1 MHLTHLAAR
10 LFGTPLLIH
19 RPKLEVILSV
29 VGPRMGLEASEL
41 AAFTPRERLTPASSG
56 GIMILPVH
64 GTLVRRSSGLEPLS
78 GMSSYQGIAADLQTA
93 ITNPAVSALLLDI
106 DSPGGEA
113 GGVFDLVDQI
123 RALGQV
129 KPIWAVA
136 NDSACSA
143 AYAIGSA
150 AQRLYV
156 SRTGCLGSI
165 GVIAMHVDQS
175 LRDAQQGLRFTTVF
189 AGERKNDLNPHEP
202 ISDAALVQLKTEVN
216 RLYDLFIETV
226 AVNRQLSTEAVR
238 QTEAGLFYGQAAVEY
253 GLADQVGT
261 LDTAL
266 ADLASS
272 LQTEFH
278 RPPLTSAAFL
288 SSSSLKL
295 EHPMPETIPA
305 TPSAPAPTAPVTTP
319 LTAPARDEDLSG
331 SAAREIAE
339 LCQIAGCPERIAPY
353 LVANTSPALVRREL
367 LDQRATGDE
376 LYSRLNPEAKPASP
390 QSLDNNPVVLAAR
403 ARALK
408 EK

>member
-41 AAFTPRERLTPASSG
+41 AAFSPRERLTPASSG

-78 GMSSYQGIAADLQTA
+78 GMSSYQSIAADLQAA
-93 ITNPAVSALLLDI
+93 ISNPAVSALLLDI

-150 AQRLYV
+150 AKRLYV

-202 ISDAALVQLKTEVN
+202 ISDAALVQLKNEVN

-272 LQTEFH
+272 LQTEPH

-288 SSSSLKL
+288 LSSSLKL
-295 EHPMPETIPA
+295 EHPMPETTPA
-305 TPSAPAPTAPVTTP
+305 TPAPTAPPVTQSVIP
-319 LTAPARDEDLSG
+319 AARDEDLSG

-339 LCQIAGCPERIAPY
+339 LCQIAGCPERIAAY